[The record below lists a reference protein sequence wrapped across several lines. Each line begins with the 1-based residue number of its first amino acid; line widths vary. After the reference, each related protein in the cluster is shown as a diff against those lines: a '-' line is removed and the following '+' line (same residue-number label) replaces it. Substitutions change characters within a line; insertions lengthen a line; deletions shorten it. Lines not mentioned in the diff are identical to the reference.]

1 MRHTHRQTDRQNM
14 INRWQLREYKE
25 FGEKKYDQNIQHEKT
40 IFNEN
45 VTRKHCVKHYNS
57 TEHVY
62 KFLLN
67 QFYTGIY
74 QL

>member
-1 MRHTHRQTDRQNM
+1 M
-14 INRWQLREYKE
+14 IKIYSM
-25 FGEKKYDQNIQHEKT
+25 KKI

-45 VTRKHCVKHYNS
+45 VTGKHCVKHYSS
-57 TEHVY
+57 TEHVC